1 MGGSAREWTTVLDEN
16 IVPGSGYTL
25 DLVMTKW
32 LEPSVI
38 IGYEV
43 FVR

>member
-16 IVPGSGYTL
+16 IVPGSRYVL
-25 DLVMTKW
+25 ELAMTKW
-32 LEPSVI
+32 QDPAVV

>member
-1 MGGSAREWTTVLDEN
+1 MGGTAREWTTLLQEN
-16 IVPGSGYTL
+16 IVPGSEYTL
-25 DLVMTKW
+25 DLVMTKF
-32 LEPSVI
+32 EDPSVV